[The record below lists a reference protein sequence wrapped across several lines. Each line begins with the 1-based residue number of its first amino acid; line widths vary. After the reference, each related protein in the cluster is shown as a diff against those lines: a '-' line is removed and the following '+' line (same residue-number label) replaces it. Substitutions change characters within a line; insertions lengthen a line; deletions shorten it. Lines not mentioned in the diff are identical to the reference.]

1 MRLARRTLIGTAL
14 ALPAQAQPAFPSR
27 AVRLVVGYPAGGSTD
42 VVARLTAERLSRRWG
57 QPVIVENRPGAAGTL
72 GADIVA
78 KASPDGYTLLIGASG
93 EMAVARA
100 GMKGIPYAPADF
112 VAIALLTEQPL
123 LFLVNPG
130 VPAATLADFIT
141 LSKAEPGRF
150 NYASFGNATSNHLL
164 MELFRAEAGIT
175 LTHVPY
181 RGAAPAITDLLAGQV
196 QLTMDTIP
204 TALPHLEA
212 ARLRAL
218 ALTRTSRSAAA
229 PQVPTMAECGFPK
242 VVGGTWASMVAPS
255 RTPPDVLATISVAV
269 QAIWREGLGEAVRE
283 RGLDPLGYDAPAAK
297 AFIAA
302 EQAKWLAIAAEA
314 GVQPE

>member
-1 MRLARRTLIGTAL
+1 MRFARRALIGAAL
-14 ALPAQAQPAFPSR
+14 ALPARAQTVFPSR

-72 GADIVA
+72 GADAVA
-78 KASPDGYTLLIGASG
+78 KAPSDGYTLLIGASG

-100 GMKGIPYAPADF
+100 GMKAIPYAPQDF
-112 VAIALLTEQPL
+112 AAIALLTEQPL
-123 LFLVNPG
+123 LFLLNPS
-130 VPAATLADFIT
+130 VPAATLADFIA
-141 LSKAEPGRF
+141 LAKAEPGRF
-150 NYASFGNATSNHLL
+150 NYASFGNATANHLL
-164 MELFRAEAGIT
+164 MELFRAEAGIA

-212 ARLRAL
+212 GRLRAL
-218 ALTRTSRSAAA
+218 ALTRASRSAAA
-229 PQVPTMAECGFPK
+229 PKVPTMAECGFPK
-242 VVGGTWASMVAPS
+242 VVGGTWASLVAPA
-255 RTPPDVLATISVAV
+255 RTPPEVLATIGAAV
-269 QAIWREGLGEAVRE
+269 QVIWREGLGEAVRE
-283 RGLDPLGYDAPAAK
+283 RGLEPMGYDAPAAA

-302 EQAKWLAIAAEA
+302 EQAKWLAIAAAA